1 MKRFKGCL
9 GVFLIFFFGVLFGAA
24 ITEAGFN
31 KRMVKLLRGG
41 PEEITDGTVR
51 WLRKELKLDKD
62 QVVMLKQIAV
72 DTRIKLRK
80 IRQTTQPEVDRTL
93 LEAADRTRGIL
104 NPEQVKKFDEI
115 IRKGHSEVEKLR
127 TRDDG
132 GPSRGLQNPS
142 TATPSS

>member
-9 GVFLIFFFGVLFGAA
+9 AVFLIFFFGVLFGAA

-31 KRMVKLLRGG
+31 KRLVKLLRGG

-62 QVVMLKQIAV
+62 QVAMVKQIAV

-127 TRDDG
+127 TRDAG
-132 GPSRGLQNPS
+132 EPPRGIQNPS
-142 TATPSS
+142 SAPPSS